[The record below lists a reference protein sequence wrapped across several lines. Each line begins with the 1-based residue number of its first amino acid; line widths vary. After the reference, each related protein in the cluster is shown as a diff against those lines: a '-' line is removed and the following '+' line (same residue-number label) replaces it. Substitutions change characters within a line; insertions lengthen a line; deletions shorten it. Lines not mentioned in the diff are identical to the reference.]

1 MNIPAPLYTPGN
13 VCYAYATS
21 GKPHERT
28 TGHAWRTALRAT
40 LTSPRLVGRL
50 QRNFLFRVASSSHPW
65 LDDPIACRRSASLK
79 AWPVVRSWDFPNAGT
94 NRIGVRVLEAALS
107 LFPACSN
114 LWHVGVKCRRFG
126 AYVMPL
132 AAPGRLRSC
141 EPKSRTVQQSVLRGL
156 WCAPSRWMPRDDKR
170 LGRWSRA
177 PRMARGRK
185 MPGWQH
191 FPAARRAAE
200 RIQVF
205 LAPWIVLAHPCAP
218 RSKHIHV
225 QKGHPPGANRNPLM
239 TLCGNDDT
247 EPYV

>member
-1 MNIPAPLYTPGN
+1 MTFLPL
-13 VCYAYATS
+13 AQADS
-21 GKPHERT
+21 G
-28 TGHAWRTALRAT
+28 
-40 LTSPRLVGRL
+40 
-50 QRNFLFRVASSSHPW
+50 Q
-65 LDDPIACRRSASLK
+65 
-79 AWPVVRSWDFPNAGT
+79 
-94 NRIGVRVLEAALS
+94 RVLEATLS

-114 LWHVGVKCRRFG
+114 LRHIGVTNVVDLACVSCRWL
-126 AYVMPL
+126 PL
-132 AAPGRLRSC
+132 GGCGRLS
-141 EPKSRTVQQSVLRGL
+141 PGNGTVQQSVMRGL

-200 RIQVF
+200 RFQVF
-205 LAPWIVLAHPCAP
+205 LAPWIVPAYPCAP
-218 RSKHIHV
+218 RSKHILV

-239 TLCGNDDT
+239 TLCGNDGT